1 MEKQELFVKAENI
14 RLWTE
19 SFGNSSQPPILLIMG
34 LATPGIFWSDEFCE
48 RLANKGYFV
57 IRYDNRDVGLSSAIN
72 YEQEPYTIEDCAKD
86 AIAILDAYH
95 LSKAIIVGES
105 MGGMI
110 TQWLAA
116 YYPKRIS
123 CAIMIGSSPDFG
135 VSFSKEVNPSLSPT
149 SEKYRDWLLQLQGKK
164 PRQIKDDIE
173 NGVEGWR
180 ICNGDELPFD
190 TALFTT
196 LVSEAFQRNPRISTL
211 TNHLTAIRTSYKD
224 TTRALGKIS
233 CPALVIHGGVDPIF
247 PSDHGRALA
256 KAIPGA
262 TLQLHKKM
270 GHFFSPSFYG
280 EIIHNIDSFVK
291 AQENL

>member
-1 MEKQELFVKAENI
+1 MKKQELFVTTGNI

-19 SFGNSSQPPILLIMG
+19 SFGNSSRPHILLIMG
-34 LATPGIFWSDEFCE
+34 LATPGIFWSDAFCE
-48 RLANKGYFV
+48 RLANEGYFV

-86 AIAILDAYH
+86 ALAILDAYH

-116 YYPKRIS
+116 YYPSRVM
-123 CAIMIGSSPDFG
+123 CAVMIGSSPDFG
-135 VSFSKEVNPSLSPT
+135 VSFSKEDNPSLSLT
-149 SEKYRDWLLQLQGKK
+149 SEKYTDWLLQLQGKK
-164 PRQIKDDIE
+164 PRQIKNDIE

-190 TALFTT
+190 TALFTV
-196 LVSEAFQRNPRISTL
+196 LVAEAFQRNPRISTL
-211 TNHLTAIRTSYKD
+211 NNHLAAIRASYKD
-224 TTRALGKIS
+224 TTQALGKIS
-233 CPALVIHGGVDPIF
+233 CPTLVIHGGIDPIF
-247 PSDHGRALA
+247 PPDHGQALA
-256 KAIPGA
+256 KTIPNA
-262 TLQLHKKM
+262 TLKLHPKM

-280 EIIHNIDSFVK
+280 EIIHNIDSFIK
-291 AQENL
+291 AQGNS